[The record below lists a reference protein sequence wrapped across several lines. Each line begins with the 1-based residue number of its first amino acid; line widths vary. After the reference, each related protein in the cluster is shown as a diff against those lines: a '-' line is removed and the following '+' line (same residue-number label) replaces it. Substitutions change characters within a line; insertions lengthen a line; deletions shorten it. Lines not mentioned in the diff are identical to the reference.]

1 MNVKPGTDNKK
12 IPLKKVINITNSSVT
27 VSESVAMFVY
37 NRIEDTFLLAKH
49 SSSD

>member
-1 MNVKPGTDNKK
+1 MSVRPETDNKK
-12 IPLKKVINITNSSVT
+12 LLGKVINNTNNSVT